1 MFSSFALREQKKD
14 TIMIIRGANAKLQ
27 HHTSPMPTYSVE
39 NEMPFLHHVVK

>member
-1 MFSSFALREQKKD
+1 MFINFALKGQKKD

-39 NEMPFLHHVVK
+39 NEKSFYIML